1 MIDRVSIENFK
12 GTTGETFLT
21 QLNIFRGNSGSG
33 KSTWLEAIRVAVVG
47 HDPGY
52 GKLLAET
59 MAFSSGKEMSIEV
72 SNLQVQLKRSFAYTD
87 GKASQAILVNGE
99 KKTAKAAEPLL
110 AEHFGQ
116 FPMMLNPDEF
126 FKMSDE
132 KKIEFLFGLSDTETD
147 SAYLRRHCII
157 SILKLY
163 TEAVDYIIEYEFDS
177 KNYFGMDE
185 DIFNRLV
192 KIVIDKVAEKDVT
205 AGRALTKIF
214 SEFLTKTLP
223 NGQETLSLYYN
234 TLKTEINAT
243 QRTKK
248 DSEAANRKLMEERT
262 EKMKMVNYDEA
273 ENQKDIERLRGEIS
287 EIEKDLHARDKVRG
301 AKEMLTSGLAQQQA
315 SVIMLSENLSKLE
328 AGLLSKAD
336 KKEAVAKI
344 YGYENT
350 NHKVSE
356 QIFIAEVRRIKLEKD
371 YAKKHLI
378 SKSLDSSSCASCGET
393 FHCPKCGPNAEEDQV
408 KANKEIQEI
417 AGKIVLAEEYIE
429 KRHTLL
435 EANDKEG
442 LDISS
447 TLSQEANTQEAVEIA
462 RKHLKDVIKLV
473 KGQEE
478 NLDKMEEPGAD
489 DATLKTQLSGLK
501 NTLGER
507 LVAQKNHD
515 WLRTL
520 SATIAKANE
529 TINNSKSLLVALK
542 SSLVAIK
549 QIRDELTK
557 SATSTIEEACNE
569 LLKKVDPSFNL
580 TYAIEDG
587 KFDIRCIGVEGREV
601 AFKTLSGGEQVLY
614 LSAQLLA
621 LMTIVDPKLKIL
633 EVEMG
638 ELSGNLVPPFMDA
651 LEAMTEGKEI
661 QVCLS
666 SCHGDFEVNSD
677 SWTVHQMGEQ

>member
-59 MAFSSGKEMSIEV
+59 MAFSSGEEMNIEV
-72 SNLQVQLKRSFAYTD
+72 SNLQVQLKRSFALTD

-126 FKMSDE
+126 FKLSDE
-132 KKIEFLFGLSDTETD
+132 KKIDFLFGLSSTEAH
-147 SAYLRRHCII
+147 SGYLRRHCII

-163 TEAVDYIIEYEFDS
+163 TEAVDYILEYEFEKAD
-177 KNYFGMDE
+177 YFMME
-185 DIFNRLV
+185 EEPFKRLV
-192 KIVIDKVAEKDVT
+192 KLVIDKVAEKDVA

-243 QRTKK
+243 QRTKR
-248 DSEAANRKLMEERT
+248 DSESANRKLMEERT
-262 EKMKMVNYDEA
+262 EKMNLMEYSDDDNKA
-273 ENQKDIERLRGEIS
+273 QIESLREEIS
-287 EIEKDLHARDKVRG
+287 EIDKELASRG
-301 AKEMLTSGLAQQQA
+301 AFKEAR
-315 SVIMLSENLSKLE
+315 EKLE
-328 AGLLSKAD
+328 AGIKVKEHNLANAKSAIKQLGDSLLS
-336 KKEAVAKI
+336 
-344 YGYENT
+344 T
-350 NHKVSE
+350 
-356 QIFIAEVRRIKLEKD
+356 
-371 YAKKHLI
+371 
-378 SKSLDSSSCASCGET
+378 
-393 FHCPKCGPNAEEDQV
+393 EESD
-408 KANKEIQEI
+408 A
-417 AGKIVLAEEYIE
+417 LAEEIAALE
-429 KRHTLL
+429 KRATELNSNINRCEGFKNQAHFKYEQELGRVRNCPDC
-435 EANDKEG
+435 EAPLKCDCGFVANENSHNPGHKEY
-442 LDISS
+442 
-447 TLSQEANTQEAVEIA
+447 
-462 RKHLKDVIKLV
+462 
-473 KGQEE
+473 EE
-478 NLDKMEEPGAD
+478 ELDKIRDYETGLRAALKAAKESHEKKSKIEEADKRGLIEFAATAKSRGERETELKEDKLTVAGLEKPGAGTE
-489 DATLKTQLSGLK
+489 ALVTQVAAIK
-501 NTLGER
+501 KTLGER

-515 WLRTL
+515 WLNTL
-520 SATIAKANE
+520 SATIARANE
-529 TINNSKSLLVALK
+529 TINNSKSLLAALK
-542 SSLVAIK
+542 SSLVAVK
-549 QIRDELTK
+549 DIRDELTE
-557 SATSTIEEACNE
+557 SATSVIEEACNE

-661 QVCLS
+661 QVLLS
-666 SCHGDFEVNSD
+666 SCHRDFEVNSN
-677 SWTVHQMGEQ
+677 SWTVHQMGEGVE

>member
-59 MAFSSGKEMSIEV
+59 MAFSSGKEMSVEV
-72 SNLQVQLKRSFAYTD
+72 SNLQVQVKRSFAYTD
-87 GKASQAILVNGE
+87 GKASQAIFVNGE

-132 KKIEFLFGLSDTETD
+132 KKIDFLFGLTGDGAD
-147 SAYLRRHCII
+147 SAYLRRHCIV
-157 SILKLY
+157 SILRIY
-163 TEAVDYIIEYEFDS
+163 TEAVDYILEYEFEKAD
-177 KNYFGMDE
+177 YFMMKE
-185 DIFNRLV
+185 DAFANFIGKV
-192 KIVIDKVAEKDVT
+192 IKKIAEKDIP

-262 EKMKMVNYDEA
+262 EKMNLMEYNEDDNLA
-273 ENQKDIERLRGEIS
+273 QIEELREEILG
-287 EIEKDLHARDKVRG
+287 IEKDLYARDKVRE
-301 AKEMLTSGLAQQQA
+301 AKEKLTSGLTQQQA
-315 SVIMLSENLSKLE
+315 SVVMLSENLAKLE
-328 AGLLSKAD
+328 AGLLSKEK

-356 QIFIAEVRRIKLEKD
+356 QIFIAEVRRIKLEKQITD
-371 YAKKHLI
+371 LEFDH
-378 SKSLDSSSCASCGET
+378 DTRGRCGTCGTELG
-393 FHCPKCGPNAEEDQV
+393 CPKCGTLTKEEKKGLTEKSKEV
-408 KANKEIQEI
+408 SGKLTLAN
-417 AGKIVLAEEYIE
+417 EYIE
-429 KRHTLL
+429 KRHALL

-447 TLSQEANTQEAVEIA
+447 TLSQEANTQEAVVIA

-473 KGQEE
+473 KNQEE
-478 NLDKMEEPGAD
+478 SLDKMEEPGAD
-489 DATLKTQLSGLK
+489 DATLKTQLSGIKK
-501 NTLGER
+501 NLGDR

-520 SATIAKANE
+520 SATIAKAGE
-529 TINNSKSLLVALK
+529 TITNSKSLLAALK
-542 SSLVAIK
+542 SSLTAIK

-557 SATSTIEEACNE
+557 TATGAIEEACNE

-621 LMTIVDPKLKIL
+621 LMAIVDPKLKIL

-638 ELSGNLVPPFMDA
+638 ELSGNLVPHFMDA
-651 LEAMTEGKEI
+651 LERMTEGKDM
-661 QVCLS
+661 QVVLS
-666 SCHGDFEVNSD
+666 SCHGDFEVNGD
-677 SWTVHQMGEQ
+677 SWTVHQMGDK